1 MTKNDEEN
9 EQNEPPIFCCK
20 VCDYNTSKI
29 SNYDRH
35 ISTAYHERR
44 TKYEKI
50 RRNRAKNEQN
60 EQNGAHDNPSKFAN
74 TLTSMSLQN
83 RSGPKNEP
91 HKNEPEHVCNCG
103 KQYKHASSLWN
114 HKQKCK
120 FNNDHN
126 ICTNTNDKE
135 LIQTLLKQ
143 NTELQNSV
151 IHLLKAGTNNT
162 TTNNNNNTTNAN
174 NNNNNKTFNLNMFLN
189 ETCKDAMNITD
200 FVKNIQIEM
209 GDFEKLGDIGYIN
222 GISNIIVKCL
232 KDMDVAS
239 RPIHCTD
246 IKRETLYVKDED
258 KWGKDEHNHTKVR
271 DAIKNI
277 AHKNTKLLSHFKKD
291 NPDCNKSDS
300 KSSDKYNKLV
310 IECMGG
316 KGDNEEEKE
325 NKIIKNISKEI
336 TIDK

>member
-9 EQNEPPIFCCK
+9 GQNGPHIFCCK
-20 VCDYNTSKI
+20 VCDYTTSK
-29 SNYDRH
+29 SNHYNRH
-35 ISTAYHERR
+35 ISTAYHNRR
-44 TKYEKI
+44 TNDEKI
-50 RRNRAKNEQN
+50 RRKRAQSG
-60 EQNGAHDNPSKFAN
+60 QNGPHDNPSKFAN
-74 TLTSMSLQN
+74 NHAPAPEQNTS
-83 RSGPKNEP
+83 RPKNEP
-91 HKNEPEHVCNCG
+91 EYIQHICNCG
-103 KQYKHASSLWN
+103 KQYKHSSSLWN

-120 FNNDHN
+120 FNNDNH
-126 ICTNTNDKE
+126 ICTNPNINDKE
-135 LIQTLLKQ
+135 LIQTLLNQ
-143 NTELQNSV
+143 NAELQNSV

-162 TTNNNNNTTNAN
+162 ITNTNANNTNNN
-174 NNNNNKTFNLNMFLN
+174 NNNNNKTFNLNLFLN

-209 GDFEKLGDIGYIN
+209 QDFEKLGDVGYVN

-300 KSSDKYNKLV
+300 KSSDKYNKLI